1 MYMKKKKLLALALIP
16 VVSAAF
22 LSSCNND
29 QSGDITTST
38 EIEEIKFSIT
48 FNSNGGSAVN
58 KISGIASGEK
68 IVKPKDPTKT
78 GYTFGGWYKDST
90 LSTVFDFNEAIQED
104 LTLYAKWTQNYSV
117 TFNSNGGSTVNKILD
132 IEAGTKITKPEN
144 PKRDGY
150 AFQGWYK
157 DSNLSISF
165 DFDSPIN
172 ENLTLYA
179 KWVLLSD
186 EKFTVSFNSNGG
198 TEVFDQVN
206 IESGG
211 LATTPT
217 NPKKE
222 GYIFVGWYK
231 DEALTLAFDFNTPIL
246 SNITLYAKW
255 NEVSLDKYTVSF
267 ETNGGTAILSI
278 TDIASHEKITR
289 PIDPTKKGYTFGGW
303 YIDSLT
309 TSPYDFET
317 GVTGNITLYAKWI
330 PNTYIVTF
338 NSNGG
343 SSVSQQNIKHG
354 FKVETPQVPTKDG
367 YQFVCWKLEG
377 SSDAFDF
384 NTPITSNITLVA
396 LWQEIAR
403 EKRVVTLEAN
413 GGVIEF
419 SSISVDYDTK
429 ISIDSMPSI
438 AKEGY
443 KFEGWYSNQ
452 ELSTKFD
459 FNTSIKTNITL
470 YAKWTI
476 NTYVITFNS
485 NEGTAVDPQTVN
497 YNGFVTYPSN
507 PTREGYQ
514 FQGWYSDTKMLVEY
528 DFATPVTTSFTLYA
542 KWTLV
547 AHDKYSV
554 SFESNG
560 GTDVITQTNIE
571 HGGYAT
577 LPTAPT
583 KTGYTFGGWYKDSLL
598 ETPYDFAT
606 PVTQSF
612 TLYAKWNV
620 SKFNV
625 TFKTYAGEVL
635 YETTVEYNQDATYV
649 GDTPSKTGFTF
660 DGWDK
665 ALTGIKETTIIYAK
679 FSHPI
684 LNFSDNEQTK
694 ISGVKD
700 KSITSVTIPSG
711 IVEIGNGA
719 FSECEELESI
729 VIPNTV
735 KVIGEEA
742 FLDCYKLSSITLPN
756 ELEKI
761 SDYAFSRCSA
771 LTTIDIPSNVGSIGE
786 GAFSGCEKLSS
797 VTLPEG
803 LTEIAAYLFESCVSL
818 SQFNVPSGV
827 TRLGYSA
834 FSNTSIETFTIP
846 NSVTVIDESVF
857 YGCKALKSVSISTN
871 IEEIPNSAFYGCSSL
886 NNVTIPNSVTTI
898 AGSAFYQCSSLVN
911 IHLSDNLTSVGS
923 QAFYMCPIK
932 SIVLPSSL
940 EEIESMAFFANYS
953 LLEVYNLSSLALTMN
968 TTDNGYVAKYAKV
981 IHTSLDDESIYK
993 TIDGFNFA
1001 HFDDKYYLTGALN
1014 ITPIMTFPS
1023 SFLWNDVEITEY
1035 EIYKSAFEN
1044 NTTIK
1049 EIVFK
1054 TGVKAIG
1061 QTAFNGC
1068 LNLRRVTLPSGL
1080 TTIGNQA
1087 FGSCP
1092 ALLEIYNLSSL
1103 SLVKGSINNGYI
1115 AKNAIVIHNSLD
1127 AQSIIVKD
1135 SQGYVFAHY
1144 NDMNYLICYE
1154 GDEVE
1159 LTLPSSFMYNENTID
1174 SYAINS
1180 YAFHD
1185 SNIKKITIPSNV
1197 TKILSGAFRLCRNL
1211 KDIVIAP
1218 GVTEIG
1224 NYAFYSCGF
1233 ESIEIPNT
1241 VTQLDEIFPC
1251 CYSLK
1256 SVVLPNTIT
1265 AINQNAFRA
1274 CDSLSKVYFKGTK
1287 AEWDAIVIT
1296 ESGNSTLISEATT
1309 KYFYS
1314 ETAPIDEGNYWHYV
1328 DGVITIWE

>member
-1 MYMKKKKLLALALIP
+1 
-16 VVSAAF
+16 
-22 LSSCNND
+22 
-29 QSGDITTST
+29 
-38 EIEEIKFSIT
+38 
-48 FNSNGGSAVN
+48 
-58 KISGIASGEK
+58 
-68 IVKPKDPTKT
+68 
-78 GYTFGGWYKDST
+78 
-90 LSTVFDFNEAIQED
+90 
-104 LTLYAKWTQNYSV
+104 
-117 TFNSNGGSTVNKILD
+117 
-132 IEAGTKITKPEN
+132 
-144 PKRDGY
+144 
-150 AFQGWYK
+150 
-157 DSNLSISF
+157 
-165 DFDSPIN
+165 
-172 ENLTLYA
+172 
-179 KWVLLSD
+179 
-186 EKFTVSFNSNGG
+186 
-198 TEVFDQVN
+198 
-206 IESGG
+206 
-211 LATTPT
+211 
-217 NPKKE
+217 
-222 GYIFVGWYK
+222 
-231 DEALTLAFDFNTPIL
+231 
-246 SNITLYAKW
+246 
-255 NEVSLDKYTVSF
+255 
-267 ETNGGTAILSI
+267 ILSI
-278 TDIASHEKITR
+278 TDIASHEKIKR
-289 PIDPTKKGYTFGGW
+289 PIDPTKLGYTFGGW

-354 FKVETPQVPTKDG
+354 FKAETPQVPTKDG
-367 YQFVCWKLEG
+367 YQFVCWRLEG
-377 SSDAFDF
+377 SDDTFDF
-384 NTPITSNITLVA
+384 NTAITSNITLVA
-396 LWQEIAR
+396 VWAEIAR

-429 ISIDSMPSI
+429 ISLDSMPSI
-438 AKEGY
+438 EKEGY

-476 NTYVITFNS
+476 NTYAITFNS

-606 PVTQSF
+606 PVTTSFTLYAKWTLVAHDKYSVSFESNGGTDVITQTNIEHGGYATLPTAPTKTGYTFGGWYKDSLLETPYDFATPVTSSF

-700 KSITSVTIPSG
+700 KSITSVTIPNG

-771 LTTIDIPSNVGSIGE
+771 LTAIDIPSSVGSIGE

-797 VTLPEG
+797 ITLPEG

-1023 SFLWNDVEITEY
+1023 SFLWDDVEITEY

-1049 EIVFK
+1049 EIVFN
-1054 TGVKAIG
+1054 TGLKAIG

-1087 FGSCP
+1087 FSSCP
-1092 ALLEIYNLSSL
+1092 DLLEIYNLSSL

-1115 AKNAIVIHNSLD
+1115 AKNAIVIHSSSD
-1127 AQSIIVKD
+1127 AQSVIVKD

-1180 YAFHD
+1180 YAFYD

-1197 TKILSGAFRLCRNL
+1197 TKILPGAFRLCRKL

-1224 NYAFYSCGF
+1224 SYAFYSCGF

-1265 AINQNAFRA
+1265 AINENAFRA

-1314 ETAPIDEGNYWHYV
+1314 ETAPTDEGNYWHYV